1 MRIFLPLFF
10 ALPLFTAAQSAID
23 DAYALELL
31 KRLEDDP
38 RHAQYATDIQL
49 LFRWLDESCDLV
61 QYMNH
66 PELNKIASR
75 NRDYREQMQILYLGG
90 MLRYQK
96 AHPDQVANQSPLA
109 RQEGS
114 SCMCIGYA
122 NLREKHKTKR
132 DRYIKK
138 LCRKK

>member
-1 MRIFLPLFF
+1 MRIILPLLF
-10 ALPLFTAAQSAID
+10 ALPLFSVAQSAVD
-23 DAYALELL
+23 DVYALELL
-31 KRLEDDP
+31 QRLENDP
-38 RHAQYATDIQL
+38 QHAQHPTDVQL
-49 LFRWLDESCDLV
+49 IFRWLDESCDLV
-61 QYMNH
+61 QFMNH

-96 AHPDQVANQSPLA
+96 SLSDPIQYLA
-109 RQEGS
+109 PAARADGR

-122 NLREKHKTKR
+122 NLREKHKIKP

-138 LCRKK
+138 LCRNR